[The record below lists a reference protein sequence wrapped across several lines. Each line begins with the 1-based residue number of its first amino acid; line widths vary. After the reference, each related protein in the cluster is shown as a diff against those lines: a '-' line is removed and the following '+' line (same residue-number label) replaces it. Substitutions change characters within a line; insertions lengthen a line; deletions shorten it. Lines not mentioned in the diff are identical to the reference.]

1 MQTDAVYPIARN
13 VIRTLNGVVR
23 TAEICEISHASVCA
37 WDRPKSRKGTGG
49 LVPAKHQPRILAYAR
64 EHNLPL
70 GPGDLIP
77 SDPAGEVAA

>member
-1 MQTDAVYPIARN
+1 MQTDTVLPIARN

-23 TAEICEISHASVCA
+23 TAAICKISHASVCA

-49 LVPAKHQPRILAYAR
+49 LVPARHQQRILAYAR

-70 GPGDLIP
+70 TPADLIP
-77 SDPAGEVAA
+77 ADPAGEVAA